1 MIRELD
7 RVVLTVA
14 LPAHGLK
21 AGDIVDCYLD
31 EGARTV
37 RMRVRN
43 QPASV
48 LMGALNGYVEPSAP
62 PLTQEDI
69 DKAIGDHLA
78 EEDARIMREYGEWR
92 EFQEWRRRRTE
103 AAE

>member
-1 MIRELD
+1 MSHYQARMTSKGQI
-7 RVVLTVA
+7 T
-14 LPAHGLK
+14 LPAPIRRFFGLQ
-21 AGDIVDCYLD
+21 AGDMIDFYLD
-31 EGARTV
+31 EGSRTV

-48 LMGALNGYVEPSAP
+48 LMGALNGYAEPGAP

-78 EEDARIMREYGEWR
+78 EEAARITR
-92 EFQEWRRRRTE
+92 E
-103 AAE
+103 AARPSR